1 MLLLREQDVLLG
13 EQPGDPGQ
21 KMVKKMEIVEGR
33 GERLAVEGLAVDF
46 HFDLAV
52 CLIMRTALR
61 PMDAPAAAADI
72 AGLRLPQLFHS
83 VTVVL

>member
-1 MLLLREQDVLLG
+1 MLLG

-21 KMVKKMEIVEGR
+21 KMAKKMEIVEGR
-33 GERLAVEGLAVDF
+33 VERLAVEGLAVDF

-61 PMDAPAAAADI
+61 PMDAPAAADI
-72 AGLRLPQLFHS
+72 AGLRLPLLFHS

>member
-1 MLLLREQDVLLG
+1 MLLG

-21 KMVKKMEIVEGR
+21 KMAKEMELVEGR
-33 GERLAVEGLAVDF
+33 VERLAGEGLAVDF

-61 PMDAPAAAADI
+61 PMDAPAAADV

-83 VTVVL
+83 VTAVL

>member
-1 MLLLREQDVLLG
+1 MLLLRELDVSLG
-13 EQPGDPGQ
+13 EQPADPGQ
-21 KMVKKMEIVEGR
+21 KMAKKMEIVVGR
-33 GERLAVEGLAVDF
+33 VEILVVEDLAVDF

-61 PMDAPAAAADI
+61 PMGALDAADI
-72 AGLRLPQLFHS
+72 AGVRLPQPFHS

>member
-1 MLLLREQDVLLG
+1 MLLLRELDVSLE

-21 KMVKKMEIVEGR
+21 KMAKRMEIVVGR
-33 GERLAVEGLAVDF
+33 VERLAVEGLAVDF

-61 PMDAPAAAADI
+61 PMVAPAAADI
-72 AGLRLPQLFHS
+72 AGLRPPQPFHS

>member
-1 MLLLREQDVLLG
+1 MLLG
-13 EQPGDPGQ
+13 KQPGDPGQ
-21 KMVKKMEIVEGR
+21 KMAKKMEIVEGR
-33 GERLAVEGLAVDF
+33 VERLAVEGLAVDF

-61 PMDAPAAAADI
+61 PMDAPAAADI
-72 AGLRLPQLFHS
+72 AGLRLPQLIHS

>member
-1 MLLLREQDVLLG
+1 
-13 EQPGDPGQ
+13 
-21 KMVKKMEIVEGR
+21 MEIVVGKV
-33 GERLAVEGLAVDF
+33 ERQEVEGLAVDF

-61 PMDAPAAAADI
+61 PMDAPAAADI
-72 AGLRLPQLFHS
+72 AGLPLPQPPHS

>member
-1 MLLLREQDVLLG
+1 MLLG

-21 KMVKKMEIVEGR
+21 KMAKKVELVEGR
-33 GERLAVEGLAVDF
+33 VERLAVEGLAVDF

-61 PMDAPAAAADI
+61 PMDAPAAADV
-72 AGLRLPQLFHS
+72 AGLRLPHLFQS
-83 VTVVL
+83 VTLVL

>member
-21 KMVKKMEIVEGR
+21 KMAKKMEIVEGR

-61 PMDAPAAAADI
+61 PMDAPAAADI

>member
-1 MLLLREQDVLLG
+1 MLLLCELDGSLG

-21 KMVKKMEIVEGR
+21 KMAKEMEMIVAGR
-33 GERLAVEGLAVDF
+33 VERLAVEGLAVDF

-61 PMDAPAAAADI
+61 PLHAPAAVDI
-72 AGLRLPQLFHS
+72 AGLRLPQPFRS
-83 VTVVL
+83 VMVVL

>member
-1 MLLLREQDVLLG
+1 MLFG

-21 KMVKKMEIVEGR
+21 KMAKKMELVEGR
-33 GERLAVEGLAVDF
+33 VERQAVEGLAVDF

-52 CLIMRTALR
+52 CLVMRTALR
-61 PMDAPAAAADI
+61 SMDTPAADV